1 MQTQQDQEPR
11 RWLRRPRRPLRALLL
26 LGAALAAIWVLLW
39 GLDALGAAQ
48 LYHDARTQF
57 AAWLQQIPRWL
68 FVLTFIILPA
78 FGVPLSMFYLSVGGT
93 FGGLAP
99 ALVVAVL
106 CMAANMAL
114 SYAMASVFVGPI
126 RRLVLRQ
133 GYRVPELHGNAQWKV
148 VMAVRASPL
157 PWLMQSWLLTLGGAR
172 FSTYMLVGV
181 PVQALVAA
189 ALVVIG
195 DSLLSGRAG
204 WLAVGLLA
212 AVFVFGA
219 LRLRSGESPWR
230 SAEQPLA
237 PRSQK
242 AGSSAGSSG

>member
-1 MQTQQDQEPR
+1 M
-11 RWLRRPRRPLRALLL
+11 
-26 LGAALAAIWVLLW
+26 LLW
-39 GLDALGAAQ
+39 GLDILGAAQ

-78 FGVPLSMFYLSVGGT
+78 LGVPLSMFYLSVGGT

-99 ALVVAVL
+99 ALVAAVL

-114 SYAMASVFVGPI
+114 SYALASVFVGPI
-126 RRLVLRQ
+126 RRLVLRR
-133 GYRVPELHGNAQWKV
+133 GYRVPELNGDGQWKV

-172 FSTYMLVGV
+172 FSTYMLVGA
-181 PVQALVAA
+181 PVQSLVAA

-195 DSLLSGRAG
+195 DSLLSGRGG
-204 WLAVGLLA
+204 WLAIGLLA
-212 AVFVFGA
+212 ALFVFGA
-219 LRLRSGESPWR
+219 LRMRSGESPWR
-230 SAEQPLA
+230 SADPPIDESAQNA
-237 PRSQK
+237 R
-242 AGSSAGSSG
+242 SSASGSG